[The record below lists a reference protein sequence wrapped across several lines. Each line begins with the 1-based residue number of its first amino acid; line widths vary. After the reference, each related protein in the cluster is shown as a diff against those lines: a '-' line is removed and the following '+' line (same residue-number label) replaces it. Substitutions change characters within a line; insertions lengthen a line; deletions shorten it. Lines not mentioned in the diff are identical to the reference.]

1 MSTPITERPW
11 QRADALILAAL
22 LALTAAWTA
31 VKLHWA
37 WTPMEDASMLLR
49 YAQNLATGHGIRWSL
64 NQAPVDGA
72 TDFLY
77 MALTAALSRLLHIG
91 VIPASRCLNIAAQL
105 GSVALIY
112 TGARSLGGTRWLS
125 TAAALYLIAG
135 PFTGLATACFG
146 APVFAFFLLSCWST
160 GLRYALHTST
170 WKTALSMATL
180 ALLAGLTRP
189 EGVLIAALLLVAT
202 LYLVRDRNPAPK
214 DFSSRPEAQH
224 TSINFSSRPEAQRS
238 GDAVERPAL
247 SATTTLLL
255 AHALIFATLGTA
267 YFAWH
272 WHYFGYPLPNPF
284 YIKGDGHL
292 YFDSV
297 KHAAMNLVTLL
308 LPALPLV
315 PLGWLNASTRR
326 LTNALIF
333 ILVAFALMWILL
345 SNQNNHFYR
354 FQYAVVPLVLM
365 TVPAL
370 ANGARTRFG
379 VSSNPTS
386 SSSVGSPAEAV
397 PAATLV
403 SPQIGYPEAGSPG
416 LQPRVSSGPITR
428 KKVIGALAPIQFA
441 AVLAILA
448 AMLYSTH
455 IFDYYNATELG
466 MKAFALRLQP
476 LASRGY
482 TMAVTEAGAL
492 PLYSQ
497 WNAIDALGLNDSYIA
512 HHRYLDRDY
521 LDRTHPE
528 LILVHIDSN
537 FPGEF
542 DPGGLTH
549 LPSERNVFYN
559 AEFLNYYAAS
569 HGYTLAAIW
578 GSDPCNLHLY
588 WLQPNIPD
596 YETVLSDIRD
606 HPYYFLDNGTLAH
619 DFRNEQDTL
628 QACALPTPN

>member
-11 QRADALILAAL
+11 QRADSILLAAL
-22 LALTAAWTA
+22 LAFTASWIA
-31 VKLHWA
+31 VKLHWD

-49 YAQNLATGHGIRWSL
+49 YAQNLAAGHGVRWSL

-77 MALTAALSRLLHIG
+77 MALTAALGRLLHIG
-91 VIPASRCLNIAAQL
+91 VIAASRCLNIAAQL
-105 GSVALIY
+105 LSVGIVY
-112 TGARSLGGTRWLS
+112 TGSRRLGGTRWLS
-125 TAAALYLIAG
+125 VSAALYLIAG

-146 APVFAFFLLSCWST
+146 APVFAFFLLACWSA
-160 GLRYALHTST
+160 GLRYALQTPT
-170 WKTALSMATL
+170 WKTAVSMAAL
-180 ALLAGLTRP
+180 GLLAGLIRP
-189 EGVLIAALLLVAT
+189 EGVLIAVLLLVAT
-202 LYLVRDRNPAPK
+202 LYLRSSTDRVPRVPIPGPGFAGPV
-214 DFSSRPEAQH
+214 P
-224 TSINFSSRPEAQRS
+224 
-238 GDAVERPAL
+238 
-247 SATTTLLL
+247 LLL
-255 AHALIFATLGTA
+255 AHALIFGVLGTA

-326 LTNALIF
+326 LTNALVF
-333 ILVAFALMWILL
+333 LLVAFALMWVLL
-345 SNQNNHFYR
+345 SNQNNHFAR
-354 FQYAVVPLVLM
+354 FQYALVPLVLM

-370 ANGARTRFG
+370 ANGITTILSIPG
-379 VSSNPTS
+379 
-386 SSSVGSPAEAV
+386 
-397 PAATLV
+397 LI

-416 LQPRVSSGPITR
+416 LQPRVSSGLISSQIGYPEPLGSGLIPPQKT
-428 KKVIGALAPIQFA
+428 KGALAPRSLA
-441 AVLAILA
+441 LTASAVLATLG
-448 AMLYSTH
+448 AMLYSSH
-455 IFDYYNATELG
+455 IFDYYNATEQG
-466 MKAFALRLQP
+466 MRAFALRLQP

-497 WNAIDALGLNDSYIA
+497 WNAVDALGLNDSYIA
-512 HHRYLDRDY
+512 HHHYLDRDY

-528 LILVHIDSN
+528 LIMVHIDSN

-542 DPGGLTH
+542 SPGGLTH
-549 LPSERNVFYN
+549 LPTEHNVFYN
-559 AEFLNYYAAS
+559 AEYLNYYAAS
-569 HGYTLAAIW
+569 HGYTLAAVW

-596 YETVLSDIRD
+596 YDTLLSDIRD

-619 DFRNEQDTL
+619 DFRNEQETL
-628 QACALPTPN
+628 QPCALPTPN